1 MSDETP
7 AESLQEN
14 WSAAHQHTRYLVG
27 EMKEGLA
34 DALNQATVSSPV
46 VMVAT
51 CSQYLAVLLER
62 TLILMEG
69 LRRMNAATND
79 TVVVVLSKMSLD
91 DKERANLEERL
102 LQVEHATVAEGEL
115 ERLQEDLAGGVFDR
129 FADLLR
135 AATQDT

>member
-14 WSAAHQHTRYLVG
+14 WSATHQHTRHLVG

-34 DALNQATVSSPV
+34 EVINQATSSSPV
-46 VMVAT
+46 VQVAT
-51 CSQYLAVLLER
+51 CTQFLAVLLEK

-79 TVVVVLSKMSLD
+79 TVAVVLSEIALD
-91 DKERANLEERL
+91 DRIRADLEARLARGERL
-102 LQVEHATVAEGEL
+102 TVETDEL
-115 ERLQEDLAGGVFDR
+115 EQY
-129 FADLLR
+129 LR
-135 AATQDT
+135 DYRHIRAKS